1 MHYVVLGAF
10 IAFALAVAISG
21 VVELLTGWIHPW
33 ERARVL
39 RPVPH
44 GLGQVLTGSG
54 LCCFFGAFAFTPSG
68 NALFSLMAVGAG
80 LFLAG
85 TVLVGVSRFP
95 DR

>member
-1 MHYVVLGAF
+1 MRYVGLGAL
-10 IAFALAVAISG
+10 IAVALAVAVSG

-39 RPVPH
+39 RLVPH
-44 GLGQVLTGSG
+44 GIGQVLTGSG
-54 LCCFFGAFAFTPSG
+54 LCCFFSLIAFVPSG
-68 NALFSLMAVGAG
+68 NAFLSLMAAGAG

-95 DR
+95 

>member
-1 MHYVVLGAF
+1 MQYVVAGALL
-10 IAFALAVAISG
+10 ALSLAVAISG
-21 VVELLTGWIHPW
+21 VVELVTGWIHPW

-44 GLGQVLTGSG
+44 GIGQVLVGSG
-54 LCCFFGAFAFTPSG
+54 LCCLLGVLAFAPSG
-68 NALFSLMAVGAG
+68 SVLATLVAVGGG

>member
-1 MHYVVLGAF
+1 MRYVGHGVL
-10 IAFALAVAISG
+10 IAVALAIAVGG

-44 GLGQVLTGSG
+44 GVGQVLTGSG
-54 LCCFFGAFAFTPSG
+54 LCCFFGVGAFSPTG
-68 NALFSLMAVGAG
+68 DTLLVLLAVSAG
-80 LFLAG
+80 LFVVG
-85 TVLVGVSRFP
+85 IVLVGVSRLP

>member
-54 LCCFFGAFAFTPSG
+54 LCCFFSAFAFTLSG
-68 NALFSLMAVGAG
+68 NALPSFMAVGAG

>member
-1 MHYVVLGAF
+1 MQYVVLGAF
-10 IAFALAVAISG
+10 ILFALAVAMSG
-21 VVELLTGWIHPW
+21 VVELLTGWVHPW

-54 LCCFFGAFAFTPSG
+54 LCCFFSVVVFAPSGGAFPS
-68 NALFSLMAVGAG
+68 FVAVGAG

-85 TVLVGVSRFP
+85 SVLIGVSRFP
-95 DR
+95 GR

>member
-1 MHYVVLGAF
+1 MQYVGLGAL
-10 IAFALAVAISG
+10 IAFALAVAIG
-21 VVELLTGWIHPW
+21 GAVELLTGWIHPW

-44 GLGQVLTGSG
+44 GLGQVLTGGG
-54 LCCFFGAFAFTPSG
+54 LCCFFSAFAFAPSG
-68 NALFSLMAVGAG
+68 DVLLSLTAVGAG

-95 DR
+95 GR

>member
-1 MHYVVLGAF
+1 MQYVGLGAF
-10 IAFALAVAISG
+10 IAVSLAVAISG

-44 GLGQVLTGSG
+44 ALGQVLTGSG
-54 LCCFFGAFAFTPSG
+54 LCCFFSALTFTPSG
-68 NALFSLMAVGAG
+68 NALPTLMAVGAG

-85 TVLVGVSRFP
+85 TVLVGLSRFP

>member
-1 MHYVVLGAF
+1 MQYVGLGAL
-10 IAFALAVAISG
+10 IAVALAVAISG

-54 LCCFFGAFAFTPSG
+54 LCCFFSVSVFTPSG
-68 NALFSLMAVGAG
+68 NALLSLMAVGAG

-95 DR
+95 GR

>member
-1 MHYVVLGAF
+1 MKYVGLGAL
-10 IAFALAVAISG
+10 IAVALAVAISG

-33 ERARVL
+33 ERAQVI

-44 GLGQVLTGSG
+44 GIGQVLTGSG
-54 LCCFFGAFAFTPSG
+54 LCCFFSLIAFAPSE
-68 NALFSLMAVGAG
+68 NAFLLLMAAGAG

-95 DR
+95 

>member
-1 MHYVVLGAF
+1 MQYVVLGAF

-33 ERARVL
+33 ERAQVL

-54 LCCFFGAFAFTPSG
+54 LCCFFSVFTFTSSG
-68 NALFSLMAVGAG
+68 DALRSLMAVGAG

-85 TVLVGVSRFP
+85 SVLLGVSRFP
-95 DR
+95 GR

>member
-1 MHYVVLGAF
+1 MHYVVLGALF
-10 IAFALAVAISG
+10 AFALALAISG

-44 GLGQVLTGSG
+44 GFGQVLKGSG
-54 LCCFFGAFAFTPSG
+54 LCCFFSVFAFTPSG
-68 NALFSLMAVGAG
+68 DVLPSLLTVGAG